1 MKMWLLCFQP
11 FLGAFTKLQ
20 KAAVSFILSV
30 CLSIYVE
37 ELGAHWPDIREI

>member
-1 MKMWLLCFQP
+1 MWLLCFRP

-30 CLSIYVE
+30 CPFTWKDLAPI
-37 ELGAHWPDIREI
+37 GQIFMKFDN